1 MNSKKNEHYFLS
13 FCCLIALVAISQ
25 ATVRTFMLWNAPQI
39 EIFYEVKNE
48 VWGGGSLWAT
58 SLRILEGNGTYVWS
72 NRLLAPYVILA
83 ISKLGVSYKVAAII
97 FYWAGIFVINFTIY
111 FLLLRSK
118 ASHHVALAW
127 VTFFNFMFLIFQ
139 DRSGWGWFYSFDI
152 LSILFFTIFAYLAV
166 NKKIGLLI
174 ITFAFAITNR
184 EDAIFIAL
192 YIALSGVSF
201 KAGFPLVKIEQA
213 RRLATG
219 AALGVFAVGYT
230 KYIRD
235 HVSLLKPSDDQRAI
249 GNSITSIG
257 DALYN
262 LIIRN
267 FSTSG
272 DPYLFNAPDGLWL
285 IGSTAVMCSVFGR
298 VTQER
303 KNLILTYVA
312 MVLAIIV
319 FGNAGANEVRLYMPL
334 FPVFIFT
341 LFGVNLSSTRR
352 Y

>member
-1 MNSKKNEHYFLS
+1 
-13 FCCLIALVAISQ
+13 
-25 ATVRTFMLWNAPQI
+25 
-39 EIFYEVKNE
+39 
-48 VWGGGSLWAT
+48 
-58 SLRILEGNGTYVWS
+58 LEGNGSYTWS

-83 ISKLGVSYKVAAII
+83 ISKFGVSYKVAAII
-97 FYWAGIFVINFTIY
+97 FYWVGIFVINFTIY

-118 ASHHVALAW
+118 ASHYTALAW

-139 DRSGWGWFYSFDI
+139 DRSSWGWFYSFDI
-152 LSILFFTIFAYLAV
+152 LSILFFTIFAYSAV
-166 NKKIGLLI
+166 NKKFSLI
-174 ITFAFAITNR
+174 IVTFALAITNR

-201 KAGFPLVKIEQA
+201 KSRFPLVKIEQA
-213 RRLATG
+213 RLLVTG
-219 AALGVFAVGYT
+219 MALGVLAVVYT
-230 KYIRD
+230 KYTRD
-235 HVSLLKPSDDQRAI
+235 YFSLLKPSNDQRAI
-249 GNSITSIG
+249 GNSITSLG

-262 LIIRN
+262 LVIRN
-267 FSTSG
+267 FSISA

-285 IGSTAVMCSVFGR
+285 IGSTAVLCSFYTH

-334 FPVFIFT
+334 FPVFIFI
-341 LFGVNLSSTRR
+341 LVGVKLNSTRR